1 MTWRVYVFINI
12 RLRKYTSHTSHLAV
26 IQKYSEIQ
34 SGAGGV
40 TRLCITEYT
49 AHRAPAWLESDLRVR
64 ESDIRQPVNLQ
75 KYTARPEVKHE
86 DGKM

>member
-1 MTWRVYVFINI
+1 MTINPIGPGLIMISEWPQLFLIRCLETPGPACQGANI
-12 RLRKYTSHTSHLAV
+12 RLRKYTSHTSHLAG

-49 AHRAPAWLESDLRVR
+49 AHRAP
-64 ESDIRQPVNLQ
+64 
-75 KYTARPEVKHE
+75 T
-86 DGKM
+86 